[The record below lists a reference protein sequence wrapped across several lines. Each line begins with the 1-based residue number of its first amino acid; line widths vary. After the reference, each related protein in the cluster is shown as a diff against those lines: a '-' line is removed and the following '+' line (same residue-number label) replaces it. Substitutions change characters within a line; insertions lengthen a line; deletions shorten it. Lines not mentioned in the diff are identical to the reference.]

1 MSRRRVLITGI
12 TGQDGGY
19 LAERLLAAGDEV
31 IGAVRRP
38 DGAFE
43 RAGLQ
48 QLDGRVALLAMDLL
62 DPASIRRAVAEAAP
76 DEIFH
81 LAAPTFVPD
90 SWRDPS
96 GVTAAI
102 VTGTAALLAAA
113 GALDG
118 VRTLV
123 ATSSEIFGDAGVSPQ
138 SETSPMRPRSPYAV
152 AKLAAHG
159 LVGALR
165 AHHGRFLVSA
175 ITYNHESPRRPERF
189 LPRKVSAGVAAIAAG
204 RAETLTLGDLRAVRD
219 WSHARDVVEGM
230 VLALRHDEPGD
241 FVFASGVPHTV
252 GDLVDAAFAAAGV
265 SRALPDGRD
274 RVEVDPRFV
283 RAPEQWPPV
292 GDASKARDVLG
303 WAPRTS
309 FEQLVGELVEADLAR
324 LGASP
329 CPPARPA
336 DAPGS

>member
-1 MSRRRVLITGI
+1 MSRRRVLITGV

-19 LAERLLAAGDEV
+19 LAERLLADGDEV

-43 RAGLQ
+43 RAGLDS
-48 QLDGRVALLAMDLL
+48 LAGRVPLLAMDLL
-62 DPASIRRAVAEAAP
+62 DPASIRHAVTEAAP
-76 DEIFH
+76 DEIYH

-90 SWRDPS
+90 SWEDPTET
-96 GVTAAI
+96 VAAI
-102 VTGTAALLAAA
+102 ATGTAALLAAA
-113 GALDG
+113 GALGTGDG
-118 VRTLV
+118 VRVLV
-123 ATSSEIFGDAGVSPQ
+123 ASSSEIFGDAGVSPQ
-138 SETSPMRPRSPYAV
+138 AEDSPMRPRSPYAA

-165 AHHGRFLVSA
+165 AHHRRFLVSA

-204 RAETLTLGDLRAVRD
+204 RAETLTLGSLDAVRD
-219 WSHARDVVEGM
+219 WSHARDVVAGM

-241 FVFASGVPHTV
+241 YVFASGVGHTV

-265 SRALPDGRD
+265 ERRLPDGRN

-283 RAPEQWPPV
+283 RPPERWPPV
-292 GDASKARDVLG
+292 GDPSRARSRLG
-303 WAPRTS
+303 WEPRTP
-309 FEQLVGELVEADLAR
+309 FAQLVAEMVEADLAR
-324 LGASP
+324 LRA
-329 CPPARPA
+329 A
-336 DAPGS
+336 

>member
-1 MSRRRVLITGI
+1 MSRRCVLITGV

-19 LAERLLAAGDEV
+19 LAERLLADGDEV
-31 IGAVRRP
+31 IGTVQRA

-43 RAGLQ
+43 RADLP

-62 DPASIRRAVAEAAP
+62 DPASIRRAVAESAP
-76 DEIFH
+76 DEIYH

-90 SWRDPS
+90 SWDDPS
-96 GVTAAI
+96 EVTAAI
-102 VTGTAALLAAA
+102 ATGTAALLAAA
-113 GALDG
+113 GARGGD
-118 VRTLV
+118 VRVLV

-138 SETSPMRPRSPYAV
+138 SESSPMRPRSPYGV
-152 AKLAAHG
+152 AKLTAHG
-159 LVGALR
+159 LVGTLR

-204 RAETLTLGDLRAVRD
+204 QAETLTLGDLRAVRD

-241 FVFASGVPHTV
+241 YVLASGVGRTV
-252 GDLVDAAFAAAGV
+252 GDLVDGAFAAASV
-265 SRALPDGRD
+265 SRTLPDGRD

-283 RAPEQWPPV
+283 RPPEQWPPV
-292 GDASKARDVLG
+292 GDPSRARDVLE
-303 WAPRTS
+303 WRPRVS
-309 FEQLVGELVEADLAR
+309 FEQLVSEMVEADLAR
-324 LGASP
+324 LNG
-329 CPPARPA
+329 
-336 DAPGS
+336 G